1 MGKKE
6 ETKGMEGGNRMN
18 NKVVKYHICPGCGH
32 PREPCIGEKMKKL
45 FLLFHCLELDIYS
58 NNMSDVFLLPFV
70 YNKYL

>member
-45 FLLFHCLELDIYS
+45 FLLFYPNS
-58 NNMSDVFLLPFV
+58 PFNFFLKTLI
-70 YNKYL
+70 